1 MSEKKQKATEEAA
14 VQAAPIVDEQ
24 QVSEQT
30 PNQAVP
36 VVDEQPSVEQAPE
49 AAVASAD
56 EQQIPM
62 VVTLPVGQVL
72 NLREGPSREFR
83 VLEQIPAQTEVQAV
97 PMPYG
102 VQVPGWQLIRLEDR
116 VGWAA
121 ADYLQPVEGD

>member
-1 MSEKKQKATEEAA
+1 MSARKQKATEETAA
-14 VQAAPIVDEQ
+14 QAAPVADE
-24 QVSEQT
+24 T
-30 PNQAVP
+30 PT
-36 VVDEQPSVEQAPE
+36 VEQAPDETAPVVEEQPMVEQPTE
-49 AAVASAD
+49 AAVPSAD
-56 EQQIPM
+56 AQQIPM

-102 VQVPGWQLIRLEDR
+102 IQVPGWHLIRLEDR

-121 ADYLQPVEGD
+121 ADYLRPVEGD